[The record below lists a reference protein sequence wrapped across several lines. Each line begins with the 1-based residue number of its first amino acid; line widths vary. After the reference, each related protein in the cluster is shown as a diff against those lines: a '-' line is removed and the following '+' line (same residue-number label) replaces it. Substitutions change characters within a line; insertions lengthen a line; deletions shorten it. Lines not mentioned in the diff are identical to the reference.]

1 DPRLTR
7 VVAIDL
13 LAEGRYLHCVTV
25 LDRPHGSEGLPDR
38 VDAVGPCGEQ
48 TLDVVRPSVRGEVEV
63 HVLAPIEEGV
73 TDGTAHEI
81 DLVAGRG
88 ESLPQLNGRER
99 RIHQPAHALRDHAPR
114 IRCLAPSTEAE
125 DGSRKTEVGSR
136 KFQRRS
142 TRTPTVH
149 PDLPTRTTCRSQSA
163 RIRTASCGS
172 LHDETSDHQC
182 GTFISAPATG
192 VGTPI

>member
-1 DPRLTR
+1 R
-7 VVAIDL
+7 DL
-13 LAEGRYLHCVTV
+13 HRVTV

-125 DGSRKTEVGSR
+125 DGSRKTEVGRR
-136 KFQRRS
+136 KSEVSASFDADPYGPPGS
-142 TRTPTVH
+142 ADAHHLPVTVCSH
-149 PDLPTRTTCRSQSA
+149 PNRFVWLA
-163 RIRTASCGS
+163 R
-172 LHDETSDHQC
+172 
-182 GTFISAPATG
+182 
-192 VGTPI
+192 